1 MGKMP
6 AGLARYWRNKRAGR
20 GMSRARYEQGFI
32 KKHGGYW
39 TKSGKFVK
47 SGGRKMARRRFGRR
61 IGRRYGRRI
70 ARGARRAGSRVMRTI
85 GITPT
90 GIKASRMI
98 IAASL
103 GYGSVVPS
111 VNGWSAIG
119 ALLNRGPNNA
129 TLPTV
134 SDRIRVAGECY
145 ANAML
150 GVKLAGA
157 TSTYTNS
164 GIGAMG
170 VGAGAA
176 LGLAGKF
183 INPLALSGSAVK
195 L

>member
-6 AGLARYWRNKRAGR
+6 AALKRYWAKKR
-20 GMSRARYEQGFI
+20 
-32 KKHGGYW
+32 K
-39 TKSGKFVK
+39 
-47 SGGRKMARRRFGRR
+47 GGRKTMARRKGRR
-61 IGRRYGRRI
+61 IGRRYGRRL
-70 ARGARRAGSRVMRTI
+70 AHGARRAGSRVMRTI

-90 GIKASRMI
+90 GIKASRLI

-129 TLPTV
+129 TLP
-134 SDRIRVAGECY
+134 SFGDRIRVAGECY

-150 GVKLAGA
+150 GVKLAGT

-170 VGAGAA
+170 VGAGVAM
-176 LGLAGKF
+176 GIAGKF